1 MLYYMVTL
9 KLKPGKAQDYME
21 AFQSQGGPRL
31 FEKHGVTLVGSWLT
45 AVGDTSEIVAIHG
58 YRDYDHLLSFWQS
71 DDPEGQA
78 LMARTPEFL
87 EGLSSRIITPTP
99 YSPIK

>member
-9 KLKPGKAQDYME
+9 HLKPGKAQDYME
-21 AFQSQGGPRL
+21 AFLSQDGPRL
-31 FEKHGVTLVGSWLT
+31 FEKHGINFVGSWLT
-45 AVGDTSEIVAIHG
+45 TVGETNELVAIHG
-58 YRDYDHLLSFWQS
+58 YRDYEHLQSFWQS
-71 DDPEGQA
+71 DDPEVQA

-87 EGLSSRIITPTP
+87 EKISSRILTPTP